1 MGAIRESDVARGGTS
16 ISRSESKSR
25 SEVRDGVLGGKSI
38 LGGLPA
44 ATAMGREDLV
54 AVAVEGPG
62 VGLAGPG
69 EGDLLGEESPM
80 GSTVVAQTRT

>member
-16 ISRSESKSR
+16 ISRSESR
-25 SEVRDGVLGGKSI
+25 SNEVRDGVLGGKSI

-62 VGLAGPG
+62 V
-69 EGDLLGEESPM
+69 
-80 GSTVVAQTRT
+80 